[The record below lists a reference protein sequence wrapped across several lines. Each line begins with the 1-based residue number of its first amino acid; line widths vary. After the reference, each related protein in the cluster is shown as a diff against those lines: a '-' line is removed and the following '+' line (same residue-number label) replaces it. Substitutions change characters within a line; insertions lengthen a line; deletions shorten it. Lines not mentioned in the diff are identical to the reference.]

1 MANPMTLDD
10 GHFIELAIATV
21 GGLAA
26 VGMVVL
32 KFAMRGLEQQH
43 TATRQ
48 LIEERFQWAE
58 QQRQDARQHWEEHF
72 TDLRKNDERLSQ
84 RITQMETRVAAIEI
98 HMNKNKD

>member
-1 MANPMTLDD
+1 MNLDD

-43 TATRQ
+43 DATRQ

-58 QQRQDARQHWEEHF
+58 AQRQEARAHWEDHF
-72 TDLRKNDERLSQ
+72 TDLPKNDDRLSQ
-84 RITQMETRVAAIEI
+84 RITQIEARVTHIERI
-98 HMNKNKD
+98 LDRQSKD